1 MTKNYLKFRSRVVV
15 IVSMMVLAWIGLSM
29 RLFQIQILDGSKYRE
44 LGSRQAQAQIPI
56 PAVRGNI
63 YDRNNKS
70 LTRNIIKYSFA
81 TYPNK
86 IGNPKM
92 LANIMSNHFGRSPDY
107 YNQKLTRDKTF
118 TYLERNMNRDDCQEF
133 LDELPAGLIVERD
146 SHRFY
151 PNGNIGAQLI
161 GYTDPDNR
169 GLTGL
174 EQKFDHYLTGTAGWV
189 VRQLSGK
196 GMALPNN
203 RFPTKTP
210 LDGSNIQLTI
220 DLDYQVVLHE
230 ELRRRIDETS
240 AISAMGILMNPQTGA
255 ILAMATIPDFDAN
268 YPSKFPMETHK
279 NRVLTDQFEPGSTF
293 KFVAAVA
300 ALKYGLVNL
309 DEEFFC
315 ENGQYAFAGEVVN
328 DHEDYGLLTFP
339 QIIENS
345 SNVGMIK
352 IAERI
357 GSNRLYRTCRD
368 FGFGMPTHINFAGE
382 SSGTLRRLENWSGF
396 SIASV
401 TIGQEVAVTT
411 IQLAMAYSAIANG
424 GFLMK
429 PRLVSQIVNNNG
441 KSVYREE
448 PEVLRKISEPGVMKD
463 LTAMLIRVVDT
474 GTGTSARIPG
484 WSIAGKTGTAEK
496 FIDGEYSTSKYISNF
511 AGFFPAENPQIVGV
525 IVLNEPRYGM
535 HWGGIGAAPIFRR
548 VIKRIINMD
557 DSIQILKDKYKNT
570 EELLLMVDAY
580 RNEPDKTDMFPKNL
594 STRAVY
600 TQIAQNENAVPDV
613 RGMSL
618 LQAKVVLR
626 QFGYQTKFNGSGQVF
641 WQSPKP
647 GTILAA
653 GSICTIGLQ

>member
-1 MTKNYLKFRSRVVV
+1 MTKNYLKYRSRVVV
-15 IVSMMVLAWIGLSM
+15 VVSAIVLAWFGLSM
-29 RLFQIQILDGSKYRE
+29 RLFQVQILDGSKYRE
-44 LGSRQAQAQIPI
+44 QGFMQAQAQIPI

-63 YDRNNKS
+63 YDRNNKP

-81 TYPNK
+81 TYPTK
-86 IGNPKM
+86 IGDPKT
-92 LANIMSNHFGRSPDY
+92 LANSMSNYFGRSPDY
-107 YNQKLTRDKTF
+107 YNQKLTKNQNF
-118 TYLERNMNRDDCQEF
+118 TYLERNINRDDCQGF
-133 LDELPAGLIVERD
+133 LEDLPAGLIVERD

-151 PNGNIGAQLI
+151 PNGNISAQLI
-161 GYTDPDNR
+161 GYTDPDNH

-174 EQKFDHYLTGTAGWV
+174 EQEFDQYLTGTAGWV

-196 GMALPNN
+196 GKVLPNN
-203 RFPTKTP
+203 RFPKKRP

-255 ILAMATIPDFDAN
+255 ILAMVSIPDFDAN
-268 YPSKFPMETHK
+268 YPAKFPMETHK

-293 KFVAAVA
+293 KFVAAAA
-300 ALKYGLVNL
+300 ALKHDLVNL
-309 DEEFFC
+309 QEEFFC
-315 ENGQYAFAGEVVN
+315 ENGQYTFAGQVVN

-357 GSNRLYRTCRD
+357 GPNRLYRTCRD
-368 FGFGMPTHINFAGE
+368 FGFGMPTHISFAGE
-382 SSGTLRRLENWSGF
+382 SAGTLRRLENWSGF
-396 SIASV
+396 SLASV

-411 IQLAMAYSAIANG
+411 LQLAMAYSAIANG

-429 PRLVSQIVNNNG
+429 PRLVSQIVNNTG
-441 KSVYREE
+441 KPIYREE
-448 PEVLRKISEPGVMKD
+448 PEVLRKISEPSVMKD
-463 LTAMLIRVVDT
+463 LTAMLIQVVET

-496 FIDGEYSTSKYISNF
+496 FIDGEYSASKYISNF
-511 AGFFPAENPQIVGV
+511 AGFFPAENPQIVG
-525 IVLNEPRYGM
+525 ILVLNEPRYGF

-557 DSIQILKDKYKNT
+557 DSIQILKDKYKDK
-570 EELLLMVDAY
+570 EEPLLMVDAY
-580 RNEPDKTDMFPKNL
+580 RNEPEKADLFPKSL
-594 STRAVY
+594 STRAVF

-618 LQAKVVLR
+618 LQAKIVLR
-626 QFGYQTKFNGSGQVF
+626 QFGYQTKFSGSGQVQ

-647 GTILAA
+647 GTFLAA
-653 GSICTIGLQ
+653 GSICIIGLQ

>member
-1 MTKNYLKFRSRVVV
+1 MTKNYLKYRSRVVV
-15 IVSMMVLAWIGLSM
+15 VVSAIVLAWFGLSM
-29 RLFQIQILDGSKYRE
+29 RLFQVQILDGSKYRE
-44 LGSRQAQAQIPI
+44 QGFKQAQAQISI

-63 YDRNNKS
+63 YDRNNKP
-70 LTRNIIKYSFA
+70 LTSNIIKYSFA
-81 TYPNK
+81 TYPTK
-86 IGNPKM
+86 IGDPKT
-92 LANIMSNHFGRSPDY
+92 LANSMSDYFGRSPDY
-107 YNQKLTRDKTF
+107 YKKKLTKNQNF
-118 TYLERNMNRDDCQEF
+118 TYLERNMNREDCKGF
-133 LDELPAGLIVERD
+133 LEDLPAGLIVERD

-151 PNGNIGAQLI
+151 PNGNISAQLI
-161 GYTDPDNR
+161 GYTDPDNH

-174 EQKFDHYLTGTAGWV
+174 EQKFDQYLTGTAGWV

-196 GMALPNN
+196 GKMLPNN
-203 RFPTKTP
+203 RFPKKAP
-210 LDGSNIQLTI
+210 VDGSNIQLTI

-255 ILAMATIPDFDAN
+255 ILAMASIPDFDAN
-268 YPSKFPMETHK
+268 YPAKFPMETHK

-293 KFVAAVA
+293 KFVAAAA
-300 ALKYGLVNL
+300 ALKHDLVNL
-309 DEEFFC
+309 QEEFFC
-315 ENGQYAFAGEVVN
+315 ENGQYTFAGQVVN

-357 GSNRLYRTCRD
+357 GPNRLYRTCRD
-368 FGFGMPTHINFAGE
+368 FGFGMPTHISFSGE
-382 SSGTLRRLENWSGF
+382 SAGTLRRLENWSGF
-396 SIASV
+396 SLASV

-411 IQLAMAYSAIANG
+411 LQLAMAYSAIANG

-429 PRLVSQIVNNNG
+429 PRLVSQIVNNTG
-441 KSVYREE
+441 KPVYREE

-463 LTAMLIRVVDT
+463 LTAMLIRVVET

-496 FIDGEYSTSKYISNF
+496 FINGEYSASKYISNF
-511 AGFFPAENPQIVGV
+511 AGFFPAENPQVVGV
-525 IVLNEPRYGM
+525 LVLNEPRYGF

-557 DSIQILKDKYKNT
+557 DSIQILKDKYKDK
-570 EELLLMVDAY
+570 EEPLLMVDAY
-580 RNEPDKTDMFPKNL
+580 RNEPEKAGLFPKSL
-594 STRAVY
+594 STRAVF
-600 TQIAQNENAVPDV
+600 TQIAQNENVVPDV

-626 QFGYQTKFNGSGQVF
+626 QFGYQTKFSGSGQVQ

-647 GTILAA
+647 GTFLAA

>member
-1 MTKNYLKFRSRVVV
+1 MTKNYLKYRSRVVV
-15 IVSMMVLAWIGLSM
+15 VVSAIVLVWFGLSM
-29 RLFQIQILDGSKYRE
+29 RLFQVQILDGSKYRAQ
-44 LGSRQAQAQIPI
+44 GFMQAQAQISI

-63 YDRNNKS
+63 YDRNNKP

-81 TYPNK
+81 TYPTK
-86 IGNPKM
+86 ISDPKT
-92 LANIMSNHFGRSPDY
+92 LANSMSNYFGRSPDY
-107 YNQKLTRDKTF
+107 YNQKLTKNQNF
-118 TYLERNMNRDDCQEF
+118 TYLERNINRDDCQGF
-133 LDELPAGLIVERD
+133 LEDLPAGLIVERD

-151 PNGNIGAQLI
+151 PNGNISAQLI
-161 GYTDPDNR
+161 GYTDPDNH

-174 EQKFDHYLTGTAGWV
+174 EQEFDQYLTGTAGWV

-196 GMALPNN
+196 GKVLPNN
-203 RFPTKTP
+203 RFPKKRP

-255 ILAMATIPDFDAN
+255 ILAMVSIPDFDAN
-268 YPSKFPMETHK
+268 YPAKFPMETHK

-293 KFVAAVA
+293 KFVAAAA
-300 ALKYGLVNL
+300 ALKHDLVNL
-309 DEEFFC
+309 QEEFFC
-315 ENGQYAFAGEVVN
+315 ENGQYAFAGQVVN

-357 GSNRLYRTCRD
+357 GPNRLYRACRD
-368 FGFGMPTHINFAGE
+368 FGFGMPTHISFAGE
-382 SSGTLRRLENWSGF
+382 SPGTLRRLESWSGF
-396 SIASV
+396 SLASV

-411 IQLAMAYSAIANG
+411 LQLAMAYSAIANG

-429 PRLVSQIVNNNG
+429 PRLVSQIVNNTG
-441 KSVYREE
+441 RPVYREE
-448 PEVLRKISEPGVMKD
+448 PEVLRKISEPSVMKD
-463 LTAMLIRVVDT
+463 LTAMLIQVVET

-496 FIDGEYSTSKYISNF
+496 FIDGEYSASKYISNF

-525 IVLNEPRYGM
+525 LVLNEPRYGL

-557 DSIQILKDKYKNT
+557 DSIQILKDKYKDK
-570 EELLLMVDAY
+570 EEPLLMVDAY
-580 RNEPDKTDMFPKNL
+580 RNEPEKADLFPKSL
-594 STRAVY
+594 STRAVF

-618 LQAKVVLR
+618 LQAKIVLR
-626 QFGYQTKFNGSGQVF
+626 QFGYQTKFSGSGQVQ

-647 GTILAA
+647 GTFLAA
-653 GSICTIGLQ
+653 GSICIIGLQ

>member
-1 MTKNYLKFRSRVVV
+1 M
-15 IVSMMVLAWIGLSM
+15 VSAIVLAWFGLSM
-29 RLFQIQILDGSKYRE
+29 RLFQVQILDGSKYRE
-44 LGSRQAQAQIPI
+44 QGFMQAQAQIPI

-63 YDRNNKS
+63 YDRNNKP

-81 TYPNK
+81 TYPTK
-86 IGNPKM
+86 ISDPKT
-92 LANIMSNHFGRSPDY
+92 LANRMSDYFGRSPDY
-107 YNQKLTRDKTF
+107 YNQKLTKNQNF
-118 TYLERNMNRDDCQEF
+118 TYLERNINRDDCQGF
-133 LDELPAGLIVERD
+133 LEDLPAGLIVERD

-151 PNGNIGAQLI
+151 PNGNISAQLI
-161 GYTDPDNR
+161 GYTDPDNH

-174 EQKFDHYLTGTAGWV
+174 EHKFDQYLTGTAGWV

-196 GMALPNN
+196 GKVLPNN
-203 RFPTKTP
+203 RFPKKRP

-255 ILAMATIPDFDAN
+255 ILAMVSIPDFDAN
-268 YPSKFPMETHK
+268 YPAKFPMETHK

-293 KFVAAVA
+293 KFVAAAA
-300 ALKYGLVNL
+300 ALKHDLVNL
-309 DEEFFC
+309 QEEFFC
-315 ENGQYAFAGEVVN
+315 ENGQYTFAGQVVN

-357 GSNRLYRTCRD
+357 GPNRLYRTCRD
-368 FGFGMPTHINFAGE
+368 FGFGMPTHISFSGE
-382 SSGTLRRLENWSGF
+382 SAGTLRRLENWSGF
-396 SIASV
+396 SLASV

-411 IQLAMAYSAIANG
+411 LQLAMAYSAIANG

-429 PRLVSQIVNNNG
+429 PRLVSQIVNNTG
-441 KSVYREE
+441 KPIYREE
-448 PEVLRKISEPGVMKD
+448 PEVLRKISEPSVMKD
-463 LTAMLIRVVDT
+463 LTAMLIQVVET

-496 FIDGEYSTSKYISNF
+496 FIDGEYSASKYISNF

-525 IVLNEPRYGM
+525 LVLNEPRYGL

-557 DSIQILKDKYKNT
+557 DSIQILKDKYKDK
-570 EELLLMVDAY
+570 EEPLLMVDAY
-580 RNEPDKTDMFPKNL
+580 RNEPEKADLFPKSL
-594 STRAVY
+594 STRAVF

-618 LQAKVVLR
+618 LQAKIVLH
-626 QFGYQTKFNGSGQVF
+626 QFGYQTKLSGSGQVQ

-647 GTILAA
+647 GTFLAA
-653 GSICTIGLQ
+653 GSICIIGLQ